1 MNASHIIVL
10 YRLAEMGAYEH
21 EVALSTGVVA
31 GKLGISQQT
40 ASRRLID
47 MEEKGLIERT
57 IDGRSQRVRI
67 TKQGF
72 NVLGELYRTLK
83 PVFENPKRDL
93 ELNAVLFSGLSEGSY
108 YMGLEGYRKQ
118 FRSKLGF
125 DPFPGTLN
133 LRIVKESMS
142 QRSEMNAYPHVDIEE
157 FADKNRTYGGARC
170 YRAVVQRKIEG
181 AIVVPIRAHYGE
193 DVLEIIA
200 PENLRKRLRLKDGD
214 VVAVQVPFSAK
225 LD

>member
-1 MNASHIIVL
+1 MVL
-10 YRLAEMGAYEH
+10 YRLAEMGAFERS
-21 EVALSTGVVA
+21 VALSTSLVASRLGV
-31 GKLGISQQT
+31 SQQT

-47 MEEKGLIERT
+47 MENEGLIERT
-57 IDGRSQRVRI
+57 TDGRSQKVRI

-72 NVLGELYRTLK
+72 NALGEMYKTLK
-83 PVFENPKRDL
+83 PIFETPKRDL

-108 YMGLEGYRKQ
+108 YMSLEGYRRQ

-133 LRIVKESMS
+133 LRIVKDSMS

-170 YRAVVQRKIEG
+170 YKAIVQRKIEG

-214 VVAVQVPFSAK
+214 AVSVQVPSRPS
-225 LD
+225 